1 MGVIHKS
8 VEENNKNVQ
17 GIVCLPTTSDRNT
30 VMIITRIMKEVLYM
44 PALAFFLLC

>member
-30 VMIITRIMKEVLYM
+30 VIITRIMKAVLYM